1 MNEVKKRAAV
11 NSMRSRST
19 NKRSQAGSSVHKSR
33 RNLIGTTGKSTRIAI
48 ATPRPMRTRRNIQ
61 PKNNDK
67 IPLLPR
73 DTIRIVPLGGV
84 EEVGNNMTAI
94 EYGDDILVFDVGF
107 QFEEEGAPGVDYIIP
122 NTTYLEERKER
133 IRAIIVTHGHLDHI
147 GGIPYILDR
156 IGNPPIYTRYLTSL
170 MINKRHVEFPN
181 LTKPNIKIVDPGD
194 KMKIASFELEYF
206 HVTHSIPD
214 SMGTIVK
221 TPIGNVVVSG
231 DLRLDHIDEDPTD
244 KEKMVWGHVGKQN
257 NLLFISDSTSAE
269 LSGWSIPER
278 KIIENLDVIIGKIQ
292 GRVIIG
298 SFASQFARL
307 VSIINI
313 AEKYGRKVITEGRSI
328 KTNIE
333 IAREAGLL
341 KIKDD
346 TIIPIESIKDYA
358 PDKILILATGAQ
370 GEEFAALNRIASD
383 THKYITLNDRD
394 TLILSSSV
402 VPGNEMSFQR
412 LKDKLY
418 RHGID
423 IIHYRV
429 SDVHASGHGRIE
441 ELKWIQNQVGAK
453 YFMPAYGYHSM
464 LRAYSLSLQHSGFP
478 KENIIIPDNGSV
490 IEIDKDGYKIRK
502 EKAPSTTRVVEGP
515 HVRDI
520 QEVVMLDRKALAQD
534 GMFVVV
540 VTVNMRIGKLRKSP
554 DIVSRGFV
562 YLRESRDL
570 LDQARL
576 IVKRIVEKA
585 FARSKTVNIDDV
597 KKDLTRELS
606 NFLLQETHKSPIIIP
621 VIVGV

>member
-1 MNEVKKRAAV
+1 MNEMRKRTQ
-11 NSMRSRST
+11 RSGGPRRRPARHASAQRSP
-19 NKRSQAGSSVHKSR
+19 AGATTSVHTSTGSR
-33 RNLIGTTGKSTRIAI
+33 LAI
-48 ATPRPMRTRRNIQ
+48 APPRPMRSARRAQ
-61 PKNNDK
+61 PKSNDK
-67 IPLLPR
+67 IPPLAR
-73 DTIRIVPLGGV
+73 DTIRVVPLGGV

-94 EYGDDILVFDVGF
+94 EYGDDIIVFDVGF

-122 NTTYLEERKER
+122 NTTYLEERKDK
-133 IRAIIVTHGHLDHI
+133 IRAIIITHGHLDHI
-147 GGIPYILDR
+147 GGIPYIMER

-170 MINKRHVEFPN
+170 MINKRHAEFPN
-181 LTKPNIKIVDPGD
+181 LAKPDIRIVEPGD
-194 KMKIASFELEYF
+194 KMRIASFDLEYF
-206 HVTHSIPD
+206 NVTHSIPD

-221 TPIGNVVVSG
+221 TLIGNVVVSG
-231 DLRLDHIDEDPTD
+231 DLRLDHIDEEPTD
-244 KEKMVWGHVGKQN
+244 EEKKVWEHVGSQD

-269 LSGWSIPER
+269 LPGWSIPER
-278 KIIENLDVIIGKIQ
+278 KIIDNLDGIIGKIP
-292 GRVIIG
+292 GRILIG
-298 SFASQFARL
+298 TFASQFARL
-307 VSIINI
+307 VRIINI
-313 AEKYGRKVITEGRSI
+313 AEKYGRKVVTEGRSI

-341 KIKDD
+341 QIKDD
-346 TIIPIESIKDYA
+346 TIIPIEEMKDYS

-370 GEEFAALNRIASD
+370 GEEFAALNRMASG
-383 THKYITLNDRD
+383 THKHVALNDRD

-402 VPGNEMSFQR
+402 IPGNEMPFQR

-418 RHGID
+418 RCGID

-441 ELKWIQNQVGAK
+441 ELKWIHGKVGAK
-453 YFMPAYGYHSM
+453 YFMPSYGYHSM
-464 LRAYSLSLQHSGFP
+464 LRAYSLALQHAGFP
-478 KENIIIPDNGSV
+478 KEDIIITDNGNV
-490 IEIDKDGYKIRK
+490 VEMNKDGFKILK

-520 QEVVMLDRKALAQD
+520 QEVVMIDRKALAKD

-540 VTVNMRIGKLRKSP
+540 ATVNMRMGKLRKSP

-597 KKDLTRELS
+597 KKDLSNELS
-606 NFLLQETHKSPIIIP
+606 RFLLQQTHKNPIVIP